1 MGNNA
6 EIMLE
11 YYGLFVYPY
20 KETQQRSYV
29 IRGYCFTVGRRIVI
43 VGLQILYSNL
53 CNPWQVIKDF

>member
-20 KETQQRSYV
+20 KETQQRSMLLEA
-29 IRGYCFTVGRRIVI
+29 IALR
-43 VGLQILYSNL
+43 
-53 CNPWQVIKDF
+53 

>member
-29 IRGYCFTVGRRIVI
+29 IRGYCFTVGRRIVV
-43 VGLQILYSNL
+43 VGRFSIPIYA
-53 CNPWQVIKDF
+53 IHDK